1 MLVEDPDPI
10 QHLTGVDLA
19 CTEAVHHRWTV
30 LGGLVHLA
38 GKISFVIE
46 LDLVLR
52 TAYLERKGHLLNIK
66 YVLHNVLQCMCATY
80 KVDHLA
86 GAEAVVQTHPA
97 LVIWVLAPG
106 QNILV
111 AHEVGPLVDHPR
123 PTLHADGVTPV
134 QVGMEVRT
142 VAVALIPT
150 ALEVLVLVENDL
162 YEEDIGIFISSLDI
176 VLINYLWLHHRSIY
190 Y

>member
-1 MLVEDPDPI
+1 MLVKDPDPI

-19 CTEAVHHRWTV
+19 CTEALHHRWTV
-30 LGGLVHLA
+30 FGSLIHLA
-38 GKISFVIE
+38 GEISLVIE

-52 TAYLERKGHLLNIK
+52 TAYLERKGQLLNIT
-66 YVLHNVLQCMCATY
+66 HACVLQCMCATY

-97 LVIWVLAPG
+97 LVIWIFAPG

-111 AHEVGPLVDHPR
+111 AHEVGPLVDHPS
-123 PTLHADGVTPV
+123 PALHTDGVTPV
-134 QVGMEVRT
+134 QEGMEVRT

-162 YEEDIGIFISSLDI
+162 HEEDIGILFHAWILF
-176 VLINYLWLHHRSIY
+176 
-190 Y
+190 